1 MIKYIGILIIALALF
16 SCKSKQAEVTTADTT
31 AEDEV
36 VQLTP
41 EQAKNAA
48 IETGKPEFQPVITTI
63 KVNGMVDVPPQSLIS
78 VSFPLGGY
86 LKQSHLLP
94 GTSVRKGEV
103 IAVMED
109 QSYVQLQQDYL
120 MAKARME
127 YLQVDVERQKS
138 LSEQD
143 ATSKKS
149 YQQVQSEY
157 KTQQVII
164 KALEEKLRI
173 IGIQP
178 EQLQVNAISRTVP
191 VRSPINGYVTKI
203 NVNVGKYVNPADVL
217 FELVDPDDIH
227 AALTVFEKDFSF
239 IRKGMQAKVALADQ
253 PEKQYPVEV
262 ILTTRNIDANRS
274 GLVHCHFEQKSH
286 DLLPGMFL
294 TGEFQIR
301 QPEAAVVAEDAVVRF
316 EGKEY
321 VFMLKGKD
329 QYQILPVSTAPAS
342 KGKLVLKAQDGLD
355 WKNTELAV
363 KNTYILLGKLK
374 NKMEDE

>member
-1 MIKYIGILIIALALF
+1 MKYIGIIFGLTLLF
-16 SCKSKQAEVTTADTT
+16 SCKEKAVESTDKDSVSIMEEMVA
-31 AEDEV
+31 
-36 VQLTP
+36 LTP
-41 EQAKNAA
+41 AQAKNAA
-48 IETGKPEFQPVITTI
+48 IETGKPVMQPVITTI

-127 YLQVDVERQKS
+127 YLQADVERQQS
-138 LSEQD
+138 LSAQD

-149 YQQVQSEY
+149 YQQVQADY
-157 KTQQVII
+157 KTQQVLI

-178 EQLQVNAISRTVP
+178 EQLQVNNISRTVP

-217 FELVDPDDIH
+217 FELVDPNDIH
-227 AALTVFEKDFSF
+227 AALTVFEKDFALV
-239 IRKGMQAKVALADQ
+239 RKGMQAKVALADQ

-274 GLVHCHFEQKSH
+274 GLVHCHFDQKSH

-294 TGEFQIR
+294 TGEFQLK
-301 QPEAAVVAEDAVVRF
+301 QPEAAVIGEDAVVRF

-321 VFMLKGKD
+321 VFLVKGQE
-329 QYQILPVSTAPAS
+329 QYLLQAVETAPAG
-342 KGKLVLKAQDGLD
+342 KGMLVLKPQAGID
-355 WKNTELAV
+355 WKSTSIAV
-363 KNTYILLGKLK
+363 KNTHVLLGKLK
-374 NKMEDE
+374 NKMED

>member
-1 MIKYIGILIIALALF
+1 MSKYIGIVLVTLAFL
-16 SCKSKQAEVTTADTT
+16 SCKNKPAEVKVLDSTA
-31 AEDEV
+31 ADEM

-48 IETGKPEFQPVITTI
+48 IETGKPDFQPVVTTI

-127 YLQVDVERQKS
+127 YLQVDAERQKS

-143 ATSKKS
+143 ATSKKAF
-149 YQQVQSEY
+149 QQVQSEY
-157 KTQQVII
+157 KTQQVMI
-164 KALEEKLRI
+164 KSLEEKLRI
-173 IGIQP
+173 IGISP
-178 EQLQVNAISRTVP
+178 EQLNVNAISRTVP
-191 VRSPINGYVTKI
+191 VRSPINGYVTKV

-217 FELVDPDDIH
+217 FELVNPDDIH
-227 AALTVFEKDFSF
+227 AALTVFEKDFAF
-239 IRKGMQAKVALADQ
+239 IHKGMEAKVALADQ

-274 GLVHCHFEQKSH
+274 GLVHCHFEQKTH

-294 TGEFQIR
+294 TGEFQLK
-301 QPEAAVVAEDAVVRF
+301 QPEAAVIAEDAVVRF

-321 VFMLKGKD
+321 VFILKGKD
-329 QYQILPVSTAPAS
+329 TYQIQPVSTAPAS
-342 KGKLVLKAQDGLD
+342 KGKLVLKAQDGVD

-374 NKMEDE
+374 NKMED